1 MLTPAS
7 TGFTQLHSHAALPK
21 LLPMKRL
28 AAPIL
33 ACLCALLTA
42 CPSPRAT
49 PKTSGGGVSADPTAP
64 GQPQPKLPTIKLW
77 LGAHELVSEIATT
90 PREHELG
97 MMWRTNM
104 AEMEGMIFIF
114 DEPGRRSFWMRNTLV
129 PLDIAYITADGTL
142 LEVHAAQPRNETP
155 LPSESDRIQFV
166 LETRQGWF
174 QRNSVKPGM
183 QIRTER
189 GSLQET
195 FFRRR

>member
-1 MLTPAS
+1 
-7 TGFTQLHSHAALPK
+7 
-21 LLPMKRL
+21 MKRHL
-28 AAPIL
+28 VLLL
-33 ACLCALLTA
+33 ACVCTLLTA
-42 CPSPRAT
+42 CPKPPASPGA
-49 PKTSGGGVSADPTAP
+49 SASADPTES

-77 LGAHELVSEIATT
+77 LGAHEVVTEIART
-90 PREHELG
+90 PIEHQVG

-129 PLDIAYITADGTL
+129 PLDIAYIGPDGTL

-155 LPSESDRIQFV
+155 LPSESDRVQFV

-174 QRNSVKPGM
+174 QRNNVKPGM
-183 QIRTER
+183 LIRTEK
-189 GSLQET
+189 GSLPET

>member
-1 MLTPAS
+1 
-7 TGFTQLHSHAALPK
+7 
-21 LLPMKRL
+21 MKRL

-33 ACLCALLTA
+33 ACCCALLTA
-42 CPSPRAT
+42 CPSPNS
-49 PKTSGGGVSADPTAP
+49 PSQSGGGAVSADPTAS
-64 GQPQPKLPTIKLW
+64 GLPQHKLPTLKLW
-77 LGAHELVSEIATT
+77 LGAHELVTEIAST
-90 PREHELG
+90 PREHEIG

-129 PLDIAYITADGTL
+129 PLDIAYVAADGTL

-166 LETRQGWF
+166 LEMRQGWF
-174 QRNSVKPGM
+174 QRNNVKPGM